1 MVNEPGQSVV
11 TPPTE
16 VTPIDPDQ
24 AETVADDTSADD
36 LSQLKSLE
44 DKLTY
49 TLGTKTAIKN
59 AIEAKGVTV
68 PEGTVFRDY
77 AAKIG
82 EIESGG
88 GFTGTATVTLSGE
101 AAGLGYGYI
110 DEGMN
115 LLLNSN
121 ASSSD
126 FPLTVPVPQII
137 YISAY
142 GRNEG
147 MSISG
152 NYEIVRNIGYPTAKA
167 IYIKGDITVTPS

>member
-1 MVNEPGQSVV
+1 MPNEPGQSVV

-24 AETVADDTSADD
+24 VETVTTDTTTDD

-82 EIESGG
+82 EIESVPVIELASLTVERLTYGVSYQD
-88 GFTGTATVTLSGE
+88 GFYIPIKIGRNSSGQVIKGSKVVFTDMTVVAQASGDIE
-101 AAGLGYGYI
+101 NLGLGSLGSMDGQI
-110 DEGMN
+110 FIVNGDG
-115 LLLNSN
+115 SI
-121 ASSSD
+121 SSD
-126 FPLTVPVPQII
+126 
-137 YISAY
+137 A
-142 GRNEG
+142 
-147 MSISG
+147 
-152 NYEIVRNIGYPTAKA
+152 IG
-167 IYIKGDITVTPS
+167 SN